1 MCETPHGPAI
11 VRAVPVRAFTARAVR
26 AFGFARRRARRGAV
40 GTLQVYGALN
50 QSPELQTSPIT
61 SMIVAYSS
69 EPYPSRVASQIS
81 FLFYSVNVF
90 QDRHRVGSVP
100 AARARGPHSPP
111 SQRRSMTPT
120 GPSGRY
126 TASRGSS
133 HRLGAAPL
141 APGPTLSLAARRRA
155 LCLGV
160 VWCRS
165 CGPSRTVKTPV
176 PAPPMPHPAR
186 PLPSAPLVT
195 MPQGR

>member
-1 MCETPHGPAI
+1 MRAIGCETPHGPAT
-11 VRAVPVRAFTARAVR
+11 VRADTGTRLHRAGCARLRLRTARAPW
-26 AFGFARRRARRGAV
+26 RRGNSS
-40 GTLQVYGALN
+40 GHGALN
-50 QSPELQTSPIT
+50 QSPDVTNNIDDRRLFVRAIPFAGRLADFVS
-61 SMIVAYSS
+61 
-69 EPYPSRVASQIS
+69 
-81 FLFYSVNVF
+81 FYSVNVF

-100 AARARGPHSPP
+100 AARASLSPIAA
-111 SQRRSMTPT
+111 SLDDS

-141 APGPTLSLAARRRA
+141 VPGPTLSLAARRRA

-165 CGPSRTVKTPV
+165 CGPSRTVNTPV
-176 PAPPMPHPAR
+176 TAPPMPHPAR

-195 MPQGR
+195 MP